1 MKKLLLLLMIVP
13 MIGFGQQDTSGNE
26 ALSRCYKIID
36 NMDADYDYDVSP
48 EQLINL
54 LSSGAEFKDPFVI
67 SSVQELMYNSEECD
81 HLNEFRLLLKKGEDG
96 LNEDLSNR
104 EIKTLNRYISQ
115 WSNLYADYVSPV
127 IEFGGKEYIIVGIL
141 TSGPEDWTIDAD
153 GYDTYNRTLLFTNN
167 ERGSNNWKII
177 LHPEKQKKAIHK
189 FFKNEK
195 NWNSDRIF

>member
-1 MKKLLLLLMIVP
+1 MKKLLLLLLIVP
-13 MIGFGQQDTSGNE
+13 IVGLGQQDT
-26 ALSRCYKIID
+26 SRCYKIID
-36 NMDADYDYDVSP
+36 SMNTDYDVSA

-54 LSSGAEFKDPFVI
+54 LSSGAELKDPFLI
-67 SSVQELMYNSEECD
+67 SSVQECLYYSDECD
-81 HLNEFRLLLKKGEDG
+81 HLNEFRLLLQKG
-96 LNEDLSNR
+96 DLSHR

-115 WSNLYADYVSPV
+115 WSNLYANYVSPV

-141 TSGPEDWTIDAD
+141 QEGDDWASAD
-153 GYDTYNRTLLFTNN
+153 GYSRTLLFTNN

-195 NWNSDRIF
+195 NWNFDIFNF

>member
-13 MIGFGQQDTSGNE
+13 MVGLGQQDT
-26 ALSRCYKIID
+26 SRCYKIID
-36 NMDADYDYDVSP
+36 SMDAGYDVSP

-54 LSSGAEFKDPFVI
+54 LSSGAELKDPFVI
-67 SSVQELMYNSEECD
+67 SSVQERMYNSDECD
-81 HLNEFRLLLKKGEDG
+81 HLNEFRLLLQKGDLSIPEG
-96 LNEDLSNR
+96 DLSNR

-127 IEFGGKEYIIVGIL
+127 IEFGGKEYIKVGIL
-141 TSGPEDWTIDAD
+141 TSGTEERHEL
-153 GYDTYNRTLLFTNN
+153 GMSEEGFQYDYNRTLLFTNN
-167 ERGSNNWKII
+167 MRGSNNWMII

-195 NWNSDRIF
+195 NWNFDRLF